1 VTGVFRLIGGLWNG
15 SSGGPVKSL
24 FGERLMSTKQSGT
37 ISIALSQAR
46 HQLDLWRSQQ
56 PNKRTRLP
64 KEFWQQAVALAKEH
78 GLNKTSRALNVK
90 YYSLKKH
97 LDQADAAGSISSK
110 AEPHFIELMPGTTT
124 PGGVECTIEWAEGHN
139 APVRMHIKGAG
150 LSELT
155 ALAGVLRS
163 GRT

>member
-1 VTGVFRLIGGLWNG
+1 LIGGLCNG
-15 SSGGPVKSL
+15 SSGGPAETI
-24 FGERLMSTKQSGT
+24 FGEQLMSTKQLS
-37 ISIALSQAR
+37 SIPLALSQAR

-78 GLNKTSRALNVK
+78 GLNKTARALNVK

-97 LDQADAAGSISSK
+97 LDQADVQASVSLK
-110 AEPHFIELMPGTTT
+110 TEPHFIEMTPGMMT

-139 APVRMHIKGAG
+139 ATVRMHIKGAG

>member
-1 VTGVFRLIGGLWNG
+1 
-15 SSGGPVKSL
+15 
-24 FGERLMSTKQSGT
+24 MSTTQSAD
-37 ISIALSQAR
+37 IPIALSQAR

-64 KEFWQQAVALAKEH
+64 KEFWQRAVALAKEH
-78 GLNKTSRALNVK
+78 GLNKTARALNVK

-97 LDQADAAGSISSK
+97 LDQADAAASVSSK
-110 AEPHFIELMPGTTT
+110 AESHFIELMPDTITT
-124 PGGVECTIEWAEGHN
+124 GGVECTIEWVEGHN
-139 APVRMHIKGAG
+139 ATVRMHIKGVG